1 MNKSALDGI
10 VEATGR
16 GVDMVA
22 QVALTYVRSFL
33 SENPLNYGT
42 MAPHLQLISTF
53 LSSKHEMK
61 PLHLAMLYHKLLPV
75 LVDALKLTNNDI
87 LSGES
92 PSRDLYVKFC
102 YSSIHAAMQRAN
114 GAALIAHA
122 LDVGLI
128 SAILKSGARLRQL
141 PASFQDMMGQTIFRV
156 LHHIS
161 HIVLFFARFPEHWR
175 RLIASISPRGMQGP
189 CGILGCSF
197 TVLQQQS

>member
-1 MNKSALDGI
+1 
-10 VEATGR
+10 
-16 GVDMVA
+16 
-22 QVALTYVRSFL
+22 
-33 SENPLNYGT
+33 
-42 MAPHLQLISTF
+42 

-156 LHHIS
+156 LHQYLPYRSFLRSVSRALAKVDRLNIS
-161 HIVLFFARFPEHWR
+161 KGNAGPLWDSWMQFHSAATAKLMIKEEFDQTRPSENMVGCRNKKVKWISTFCPPVLTFVRPIVP
-175 RLIASISPRGMQGP
+175 PRGFRCP
-189 CGILGCSF
+189 
-197 TVLQQQS
+197 